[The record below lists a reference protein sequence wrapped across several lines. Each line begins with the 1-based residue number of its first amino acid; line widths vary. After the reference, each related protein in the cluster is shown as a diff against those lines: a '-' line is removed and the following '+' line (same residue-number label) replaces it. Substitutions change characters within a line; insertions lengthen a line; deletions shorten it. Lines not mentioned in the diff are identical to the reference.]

1 MKKPPSCAVTR
12 RRFCAVFALLGVGHP
27 RWGDFEKSAL
37 KSPET
42 RMNTEKNRGDNNFAT
57 PSWEGVTKLLSAGL
71 MLFEKISLAQKS
83 KRALNKMRITG
94 SE

>member
-1 MKKPPSCAVTR
+1 MDYPREAGKSTGFSCIFEAINTKQTPK
-12 RRFCAVFALLGVGHP
+12 RFFQAK
-27 RWGDFEKSAL
+27 RKSQ
-37 KSPET
+37 KSSVHADYWPL
-42 RMNTEKNRGDNNFAT
+42 N
-57 PSWEGVTKLLSAGL
+57 SWEGVTKLLSAGL

>member
-1 MKKPPSCAVTR
+1 
-12 RRFCAVFALLGVGHP
+12 
-27 RWGDFEKSAL
+27 
-37 KSPET
+37 
-42 RMNTEKNRGDNNFAT
+42 MNNEKNRGDIYFVT